1 MSQQF
6 NKPAT
11 TYIQQMELLK
21 QRGMILDD
29 ASLAEFYLKHL
40 SYYRLSNY
48 WIPFEVDRKTRQFK
62 PGTRF
67 EDVIRLYMFDRQ
79 LRLLILEAVECI
91 EVSVRS
97 QWAYHLGHKHG
108 PHAHLDEYL
117 FDRKYWERNKR
128 NLAEEVQRSDER
140 FIEEHRNLY
149 EEELPPVW
157 VVSEVMSLGLLSKWC
172 TSLKPKATRRAI
184 ASVYGL
190 DDDVLISWLR
200 HLCLA
205 RNLCA
210 HHSRFWNRDFTITP
224 KIPKSKQH
232 SAFAGEFV
240 GNSRKPYNTL
250 LILLYWLDV
259 ISPGHSWRSRLKK
272 LIQEHE
278 GLSPA
283 MDCPQDWLKRTIWNF
298 PASP

>member
-1 MSQQF
+1 MD
-6 NKPAT
+6 
-11 TYIQQMELLK
+11 LLK

-29 ASLAEFYLKHL
+29 AGLAEFHLKHL

-48 WIPFEVDRKTRQFK
+48 WIPFEADRKTRQFK

-67 EDVIRLYMFDRQ
+67 EEVIRLYMFDRQ
-79 LRLLILEAVECI
+79 LRLLILEAVERI

-108 PHAHLDEYL
+108 PHAHLEKSL
-117 FDRKYWERNKR
+117 FDGKYWERNKR
-128 NLAEEVQRSDER
+128 NLAEEVERSDER

-184 ASVYGL
+184 ARVYGL

-200 HLCLA
+200 RLCLA

-210 HHSRFWNRDFTITP
+210 HHSRFWNRDFTVTP

-272 LIQEHE
+272 LIQEHHS
-278 GLSPA
+278 LSPA
-283 MDCPQDWLKRTIWNF
+283 MDCPQDWLQSAIWN
-298 PASP
+298 PPVSP